1 MTTAR
6 AIEDQQQRLQ
16 EVGREMA
23 RRGRRLYLAGVG
35 AVGSVGE
42 LGCKL
47 ADDLIERGR
56 KLEKSERPA
65 IAERLRES
73 GERVRSLGRDAER
86 RMEER
91 VSKALQRFGVP
102 SRDDVQALID
112 RIEQL
117 TKKVES
123 VSARS

>member
-42 LGCKL
+42 LGWKL

>member
-1 MTTAR
+1 MTTTEV
-6 AIEDQQQRLQ
+6 IENQQQLLQ
-16 EVGREMA
+16 EMGREMA
-23 RRGRRLYLAGVG
+23 RKGRRLYLAGVG
-35 AVGSVGE
+35 AVGAVGE
-42 LGCKL
+42 LGWKL
-47 ADDLIERGR
+47 GNDLVERGR

-73 GERVRSLGRDAER
+73 RERVTSFGKQAER

-91 VSKALQRFGVP
+91 VSAALQRFGVP

-117 TKKVES
+117 TKKVEGF
-123 VSARS
+123 SARS

>member
-35 AVGSVGE
+35 AVGCVGAR
-42 LGCKL
+42 GWKR

-91 VSKALQRFGVP
+91 VSKTLQRFGVP